1 MNDPLKVVNSTKL
14 KVNPYGDKLD
24 LLRGLTTMFDPP
36 PSFRNFFSTTI
47 HVIPNI
53 HVHIYVIYMY
63 LWEFKWSK
71 FCRARSISTLIL
83 RLGHLNQSLVAEGE
97 GAE

>member
-36 PSFRNFFSTTI
+36 PPFIPQLFFFFNSRD
-47 HVIPNI
+47 P
-53 HVHIYVIYMY
+53 
-63 LWEFKWSK
+63 
-71 FCRARSISTLIL
+71 
-83 RLGHLNQSLVAEGE
+83 
-97 GAE
+97 